1 MMQFLIDEQLPGSLA
16 NFIRRKGFSC
26 LHIQT
31 LKSGSKISDSEI
43 CTKSVIEQ
51 WVVIT
56 KDIDFLDR
64 YIIKK
69 EPYKLIYITTGNIQ
83 NNLLLFLFDRY
94 LNQIVELLKDYN
106 VIEFGTEEMKV
117 LY

>member
-1 MMQFLIDEQLPGSLA
+1 M
-16 NFIRRKGFSC
+16 
-26 LHIQT
+26 
-31 LKSGSKISDSEI
+31 
-43 CTKSVIEQ
+43 IEQ

-69 EPYKLIYITTGNIQ
+69 EPYKLIYVTTGNIK
-83 NNLLLFLFDRY
+83 NNGLLSLFDRY
-94 LNQIVELLKDYN
+94 FDQILELLQEYN
-106 VIEFGTEEMKV
+106 VIEFSKEELKV